1 MLVALW
7 WTNHG
12 DTLASG
18 LCSQRVVGLVVG
30 WVTGDT
36 GTVARAPGQ
45 RGNPCA
51 GMLPAPAEVTAPAA
65 APLGKASVSTRGG
78 GKQRG
83 VHVAPSI
90 RGTGGVGVEP
100 ESTKLTVTSVFCVA
114 AAVTLRPLYRRVL
127 AT

>member
-90 RGTGGVGVEP
+90 PWNGRCGCGTRIYEAHGHV
-100 ESTKLTVTSVFCVA
+100 CVLCSRSRDA
-114 AAVTLRPLYRRVL
+114 Q
-127 AT
+127 ATI